1 MNLLRIVLLSLAV
14 CAVARPLRA
23 EYQVGDTVVVVHD
36 AKIKVQNKVVQEVRR
51 GVGLKVQAVEGDWLW
66 VSNQGA
72 GWLHV
77 RDVAT
82 PTDAIASFSEQIKK
96 DPRDSDAFVCR
107 GLAWLNKQEVD
118 IAIADF
124 NEAIRM
130 NHKNA
135 SAYGSRAICWWT
147 KREVDKAIADDTEA
161 IRLDPREPMYLANRG
176 ILWNMRGDYEKA
188 VADADA
194 ALLLNPSLV
203 PAHIVR
209 GNALVRQRDY
219 ARAVAAFEAAIQV
232 NPRDA
237 ALYGLRGRVLA
248 AQGDYEAAL
257 QDFDKA
263 LKLNPKD
270 RDANNEIARF
280 YAICPVDDYRD
291 GDKAVEYARR
301 ACELS
306 NWRWASSIGVLAAA
320 YAEQGDFEQAIE
332 YQTKATNMVEGNRR
346 DEFEAR
352 LKLLK
357 AHRPLREMPVIPSR
371 VEKTKEAPAKT
382 AE

>member
-1 MNLLRIVLLSLAV
+1 MNLLRIVVLLLAL
-14 CAVARPLRA
+14 CAVAGPLRA
-23 EYQVGDTVVVVHD
+23 EYQVGDIVVVVHD
-36 AKIKVQNKVVQEVRR
+36 SKIKVQDKVIQEVRR

-66 VSNQGA
+66 VSNKGA
-72 GWLHV
+72 GWLNV

-82 PTDAIASFSEQIKK
+82 PPDAIASFSEQIKK
-96 DPRDSDAFVCR
+96 NPRDTDAFVCR

-124 NEAIRM
+124 NEAIRL

-147 KREVDKAIADDTEA
+147 KREVDKAIADNTEA
-161 IRLDPREPMYLANRG
+161 NRLDPREPMYLANRG
-176 ILWNMRGDYEKA
+176 ILWNMRADYEKA
-188 VADADA
+188 IADADA
-194 ALLLNPSLV
+194 ALRLNPKLV
-203 PAHIVR
+203 AAHVVR

-219 ARAVAAFEAAIQV
+219 SGAVAAFEAALQV

-248 AQGDYEAAL
+248 ARGDYEAAL

-263 LKLNPKD
+263 LKLDPKD
-270 RDANNEIARF
+270 KDANNEIARF
-280 YAICPVDDYRD
+280 YAICPDESYRD
-291 GDKAVEYARR
+291 GGKAVEFARR

-306 NWRWASSIGVLAAA
+306 RWRWASSIGVLAAA
-320 YAEQGDFEQAIE
+320 YAETGDFEQAIE
-332 YQTKATNMVEGNRR
+332 WQVKATNMVEGNRR

-352 LKLLK
+352 LKLFK
-357 AHRPLREMPVIPSR
+357 SQRPLREMPVNPTR
-371 VEKTKEAPAKT
+371 VENRKEATAKN